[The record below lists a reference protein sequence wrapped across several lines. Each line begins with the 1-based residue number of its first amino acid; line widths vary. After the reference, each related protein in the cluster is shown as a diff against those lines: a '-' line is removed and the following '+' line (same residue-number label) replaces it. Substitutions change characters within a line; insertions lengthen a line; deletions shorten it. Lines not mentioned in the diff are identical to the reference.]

1 MATRFSS
8 NARLILQKRYLKK
21 DAGGKVIESAE
32 EMLRRVARHV
42 AQADQQWADAKA
54 VARSEERFYRMLSD
68 LWFLPNSPTLM
79 NAGTSLGQLAACFVL
94 PVRQHGEHLRR
105 RQAYGHDPQIGRR
118 YRIFLFPPASG
129 QRCGPLHGGRVQRSA
144 FVYDGV

>member
-42 AQADQQWADAKA
+42 AQADQQWADAK
-54 VARSEERFYRMLSD
+54 VAK
-68 LWFLPNSPTLM
+68 NS
-79 NAGTSLGQLAACFVL
+79 S
-94 PVRQHGEHLRR
+94 
-105 RQAYGHDPQIGRR
+105 
-118 YRIFLFPPASG
+118 
-129 QRCGPLHGGRVQRSA
+129 
-144 FVYDGV
+144 